1 MTNQPRALTDDEI
14 RDGLASRPD
23 WTLVS
28 GPLPGDESK
37 VRTEICRTIR
47 FASFEQALEYMQAAV
62 PFIGTLN
69 HHPRWENVYRTL
81 SIALST
87 HDIGDRV
94 SALDFELAKH
104 FDELSLRFNVTEK

>member
-14 RDGLASRPD
+14 REGLALRPG
-23 WTLVS
+23 WKLVS
-28 GPLPGDESK
+28 SQLPDDESK

-81 SIALST
+81 TIALST
-87 HDIGDRV
+87 HDVGDRV
-94 SALDFELAKH
+94 SALDFELATH
-104 FDELSLRFNVTEK
+104 FDALSSRFGQTAK